1 MKIGGESS
9 ASGPR
14 LRCFLISS
22 HAEAAQPRPAC
33 ATFSEEKIMHKLILA
48 IIAALFVVG
57 LALFALNR
65 TSHAP
70 EKSSNQSAGPAI
82 ISEQNRIDELKI
94 VDLTYSFDEKTV
106 YWPTAKPFQWEKES
120 WGQSAGGYWYTA
132 ARYAASEHGGTHLDA
147 PIHFGE
153 GRLAADEIPLSR
165 LVAPAV
171 VIDISE
177 AAAKNADYR
186 LTVDDIVSWEKANG
200 QIPDNSIA
208 LVRSGW
214 GKFWPDRKRYLGTDA
229 PGDTANLHFPGISRE
244 AAEFL
249 AKRRKLDGVGI
260 DTASIDHGPS
270 KDFIAHQILNG
281 ANIYA
286 LENVANLD
294 RLPAKGAT
302 LIALPMKIKGGT
314 GGPAR
319 IIAIA
324 P

>member
-1 MKIGGESS
+1 MAVGVKEV
-9 ASGPR
+9 
-14 LRCFLISS
+14 
-22 HAEAAQPRPAC
+22 
-33 ATFSEEKIMHKLILA
+33 MHKLILA
-48 IIAALFVVG
+48 IVAALLVTG
-57 LALFALNR
+57 LVLFALNR

-70 EKSSNQSAGPAI
+70 EKGAGDEAVKTPGGQNQS
-82 ISEQNRIDELKI
+82 SLVDETKV
-94 VDLTYSFDEKTV
+94 VDLTYSFDDQTI
-106 YWPTAKPFQWEKES
+106 YWPTGKGFRWTREA
-120 WGQSAGGYWYTA
+120 WGKSAGGYWYTA
-132 ARYAASEHGGTHLDA
+132 ASYAGEEHGGTHLDS

-153 GRLAADEIPLSR
+153 GKAATDEIPVSR
-165 LVAPAV
+165 LIAPAA
-171 VIDISE
+171 VIDVSG
-177 AAAKNADYR
+177 AAAKDADYR
-186 LTVDDIVSWEKANG
+186 LTVADIVSWEKRNA
-200 QIPDNSIA
+200 QIPDNAIV
-208 LVRSGW
+208 LVHTGW
-214 GKFWPDRKRYLGTDA
+214 GKFWPDRKKYLGTDA

-249 AKRRKLDGVGI
+249 AGQRKIDGIGI

-270 KDFIAHQILNG
+270 KDFIAHQVLNG

-319 IIAIA
+319 IIAIL

>member
-1 MKIGGESS
+1 
-9 ASGPR
+9 
-14 LRCFLISS
+14 
-22 HAEAAQPRPAC
+22 
-33 ATFSEEKIMHKLILA
+33 MHKSILA
-48 IIAALFVVG
+48 ILAALLVG
-57 LALFALNR
+57 AIALFALNR

-70 EKSSNQSAGPAI
+70 EKNSDQTAGGPAPPN
-82 ISEQNRIDELKI
+82 EQSRIDESKI

-120 WGQSAGGYWYTA
+120 WGRSAGGYWYTA

-153 GRLAADEIPLSR
+153 GRLAADEIPISR

-177 AAAKNADYR
+177 AAAKNADYL
-186 LTVDDIVSWEKANG
+186 LTVDDITSWEKANG

-249 AKRRKLDGVGI
+249 AKRRKIDGVGI

-281 ANIYA
+281 ANIYG

-319 IIAIA
+319 IIAIT